1 MRKMSEN
8 NETERSSRIPGFYK
22 LSQDDRR
29 EKVKEFSDLSV
40 EDVELL
46 KQTCQVLSDAGGEN
60 FYIENVI
67 GVMQVPI
74 GVATNFKVNSKDY
87 LVPMAIEEASV
98 VAAASNSAKAC
109 LKNGGFF
116 TSSTGPIMI
125 GQIQAVEI
133 DDPEAARFRVYENK
147 KKIIDIANEQDPILV
162 KFGGGCRD
170 INVKVVESIT
180 GPMVITELLV
190 DCRDAMG
197 ANAVNTMAE
206 AVTPLIEEITR
217 GRVYLRII
225 SNLADKRLVRARAI
239 FTPEELATNNMS
251 GENVIDGIIEAYA
264 FADADP
270 YRAATHNKGI
280 MNGISAV
287 VLATANDFRAVEA
300 GAHTYAART
309 GFYSSLTTYEKD
321 LDGNL
326 VGTIEIPMAV
336 GLVGGVTRIH
346 PVAQVAIKILGVKTA
361 DELASVIASVG
372 LAQNIGAL
380 RALATAGIQK
390 GHMRLHARNIA
401 ADVVNKAGMTGEKAE
416 ELIDRIRQ
424 KMVEDRKVR
433 YDRAEELLKE
443 FTN

>member
-1 MRKMSEN
+1 M
-8 NETERSSRIPGFYK
+8 TEKTSRIPGFYK
-22 LSQDDRR
+22 LSQDERR
-29 EKVKEFSDLSV
+29 EKVKEFAGLSAEEV
-40 EDVELL
+40 DLL
-46 KQTCQVLSDAGGEN
+46 KQTSKVLEAGGN

-67 GVMQVPI
+67 GVMQIPL
-74 GVATNFKVNSKDY
+74 GVATNFRVDGKDY
-87 LVPMAIEEASV
+87 LVPMALEEASV
-98 VAAASNSAKAC
+98 VAAASNSARAC
-109 LKNGGFF
+109 LNNGGFF
-116 TSSTGPIMI
+116 TSTTGPIMI

-133 DDPEAARFRVYENK
+133 DDPEAARFKIYENK
-147 KKIIDIANEQDPILV
+147 DRIIELANAQDPILV
-162 KFGGGCRD
+162 NFGGGCRD
-170 INVKVVESIT
+170 INVKVVEAIT

-206 AVTPLIEEITR
+206 ACAPLIEEITG

-225 SNLADKRLVRARAI
+225 SNLADKRLVRARAV
-239 FTPEELATNNMS
+239 FTPEELATGDIN
-251 GENVIDGIIEAYA
+251 GEDVIDGIIEAYA

-300 GAHTYAART
+300 GAHTYASRT

-321 LDGNL
+321 IDGNL
-326 VGTIEIPMAV
+326 VGTIEVPMAV

-346 PVAQVAIKILGVKTA
+346 PVAQIAVKIMGVKTA
-361 DELASVIASVG
+361 DELARVIASVG

-380 RALATAGIQK
+380 RALATTGIQR
-390 GHMRLHARNIA
+390 GHMKLHARNIA
-401 ADVVNKAGMTGEKAE
+401 ADVVKKAGITGEKAE
-416 ELIDRIRQ
+416 ELVEKIRQ
-424 KMVEDRKVR
+424 KMTEERKVR

-443 FTN
+443 YTE